1 GTSHRFQRTSPTP
14 LRGPGLFS
22 GSEGIDCARGLALP
36 AVAGPSLSVDCVE
49 LRGLTSASH
58 STLSTSSR
66 TLWEQVIAFKEQARP
81 PYGDRACS
89 AEAKGLTARGAS
101 RSPLWRGRLSQWT
114 ASSCA
119 DFGPLR
125 HRLRA
130 LRVEPYGYKPSLNAE
145 APSPIGSGASAE
157 AKGLTARGASRSP
170 LWRGRLSQWTASSC
184 ADFGPLRHR
193 LRALRVEPYGYKPS
207 LNAEAPSPIGSG
219 ASAEAKGFEPL
230 EACTSPVFKTG
241 AFDHSA
247 TLPRADVAEIFR
259 LVKGAGRKTS
269 GGCLRDRS
277 GGDLLLVREPWFAS
291 AEGL

>member
-184 ADFGPLRHR
+184 ADFGPLRIR
-193 LRALRVEPYGYKPS
+193 LCPLRVEPCGNKSSLSKNKPDPLTGTGLVLRKRRDS
-207 LNAEAPSPIGSG
+207 NPWRLAPRRFSKPVPSTTRPRFRARMWLKSFAWSRVRAERLQGV
-219 ASAEAKGFEPL
+219 
-230 EACTSPVFKTG
+230 ACATG
-241 AFDHSA
+241 A
-247 TLPRADVAEIFR
+247 
-259 LVKGAGRKTS
+259 
-269 GGCLRDRS
+269 
-277 GGDLLLVREPWFAS
+277 
-291 AEGL
+291 EGTCSS